1 MLYVLELG
9 SVNSVRGVIIT
20 MFSHCVFTVCSFGF
34 IIGLLPVRYVSY
46 YTIVAYAICVMIG
59 VGR

>member
-1 MLYVLELG
+1 
-9 SVNSVRGVIIT
+9 

-34 IIGLLPVRYVSY
+34 IIGFFPVRYVSY

-59 VGR
+59 VGRVALVGGGFAAI

>member
-1 MLYVLELG
+1 
-9 SVNSVRGVIIT
+9 

-34 IIGLLPVRYVSY
+34 IIGLLPVGYVSY

>member
-9 SVNSVRGVIIT
+9 SVNSVGGVIIT
-20 MFSHCVFTVCSFGF
+20 MFSHCVLRFV
-34 IIGLLPVRYVSY
+34 LLFYSWVIPVRYVSY
-46 YTIVAYAICVMIG
+46 YTIVAYAICVMIS